1 MALCCACHIFV
12 IYLGKLVDSVHC
24 IAGWSSANISGF
36 FFEIPPG
43 ISGNLLEICSV
54 KFVDTLWNFADVA
67 AKWVSVSVFS
77 VCETDDTSNTFVM
90 RVHLTDI
97 LKLFISHTVKAS
109 WWTYHGMC
117 TDGVATSSYSGLH
130 TRRSHARLQGRHQTR
145 LQLHNIC
152 RHCRNPTTRMS
163 VSSALTFGFLQCWVG
178 VNRWQVVLT
187 RIPSNF
193 NHHSVIAHQICQLC
207 HYTIVT
213 FHQQVGINCLHHP
226 AVNAW
231 NIGSPSITKE

>member
-1 MALCCACHIFV
+1 MLCMSYFCYIFRQTSRFGTLHSRLKQCKHV
-12 IYLGKLVDSVHC
+12 WI
-24 IAGWSSANISGF
+24 F
-36 FFEIPPG
+36 FKIPPG

-54 KFVDTLWNFADVA
+54 KFVDTLWNVADVA
-67 AKWVSVSVFS
+67 ANWVSVSVFS

-109 WWTYHGMC
+109 WWTYHVMC

-130 TRRSHARLQGRHQTR
+130 TRRSHAHLQGRHQTR

-163 VSSALTFGFLQCWVG
+163 VSSALNFGFLQCWVG
-178 VNRWQVVLT
+178 VNRCASGIDSDTQ
-187 RIPSNF
+187 
-193 NHHSVIAHQICQLC
+193 QLQSSFS
-207 HYTIVT
+207 YRSSDLPTVS
-213 FHQQVGINCLHHP
+213 LHNRHISSTG
-226 AVNAW
+226 W
-231 NIGSPSITKE
+231 N